1 MSFDDPFEELDKAE
15 QEARQKKRQRRQTG
29 SNVPQFDDALQ
40 QVTSIDVARAA
51 RKKTFQG
58 KYWLR
63 TLRLPPEYQELT
75 RQIFQLEPRARSL
88 ADIERWIYT
97 MGLVAYFQE
106 GKRPQYSET
115 ISRDIDLP
123 ANPICYEEV
132 IACKG

>member
-1 MSFDDPFEELDKAE
+1 MSFDNPFDDLEKAE
-15 QEARQKKRQRRQTG
+15 EEAKKERQERRSPRGTF
-29 SNVPQFDDALQ
+29 QFDEALE
-40 QVTSIDVARAA
+40 QVTAMDVAKAA

-75 RQIFQLEPRARSL
+75 REIYQQEVRAKSL
-88 ADIERWIYT
+88 AEIERWIYT

-106 GKRPQYSET
+106 GKRPRYNET

-123 ANPICYEEV
+123 EV
-132 IACKG
+132 

>member
-1 MSFDDPFEELDKAE
+1 MSFDNPFDDLEKAEEEARKERQERRSQRDPFKFD
-15 QEARQKKRQRRQTG
+15 EA
-29 SNVPQFDDALQ
+29 LE
-40 QVTSIDVARAA
+40 QVTARDVAKAA

-75 RQIFQLEPRARSL
+75 REIYHQEPRARSL

-97 MGLVAYFQE
+97 MGLIAYFQE
-106 GKRPQYSET
+106 GRRPQYNET

-123 ANPICYEEV
+123 EV
-132 IACKG
+132 